1 MFAPGGTAAE
11 YPAVPPHLKSRASRL
26 RRSPETVPPV
36 PQENPPM
43 SLEILVIARNEG
55 DRIAET
61 VHALRDAFADA
72 RVVVVDGG
80 SEDRTAEEAARAG
93 AEVMRAGTHGG
104 KGGSATLAVRR
115 ALAEPG
121 ADERLFLLCD
131 GDLGAS
137 AAELRPL
144 AEAVERGEAGLAVAA
159 FATRRGGGFGIA
171 VGFSRWAIRS
181 LTGLVLRA
189 PISGQRAMRG
199 AVLRRLLPF
208 APGFGLETA
217 MTIDAAR
224 AGIAVREVELD
235 LEHRATGRDL
245 AGFLHRARQLLSFV
259 RVYASRRLGSRR

>member
-1 MFAPGGTAAE
+1 
-11 YPAVPPHLKSRASRL
+11 
-26 RRSPETVPPV
+26 
-36 PQENPPM
+36 M
-43 SLEILVIARNEG
+43 SLEILVIARNEA

-61 VHALRDAFADA
+61 VHALQATFDGA
-72 RVVVVDGG
+72 RVIVADGG
-80 SEDRTAEEAARAG
+80 SADETAAEAARAG
-93 AEVMRAGTHGG
+93 AQVVRAGTHRG
-104 KGGSATLAVRR
+104 KGGSATLVAQR

-121 ADERLFLLCD
+121 ADERVFVLCD

-137 AAELRPL
+137 AAKLRPL
-144 AEAVERGEAGLAVAA
+144 AEAVQRGETELAVAA
-159 FATRRGGGFGIA
+159 FATKRGGGFGLA

-181 LTGLVLRA
+181 LTGLELRA

-208 APGFGLETA
+208 APGFGMETA

-224 AGIAVREVELD
+224 AGIAVRELELD

-245 AGFLHRARQLLSFV
+245 SGFLHRARQLLSFV